1 MIASKTI
8 ALIAAMSLL
17 GSVAPAAF
25 AETTSALQI
34 NALSQNLTQNTATV
48 VVGDD
53 DNDAR
58 STANAAQVG
67 VQNNNN
73 G

>member
-1 MIASKTI
+1 MIAPKTI

-34 NALSQNLTQNTATV
+34 NALSQNITQNTATV
-48 VVGDD
+48 VVGDHN
-53 DNDAR
+53 NDA
-58 STANAAQVG
+58 SSQSNAAQVG
-67 VQNNNN
+67 QQSNNN

>member
-1 MIASKTI
+1 MIAPKTI
-8 ALIAAMSLL
+8 ALIAAMSLI

-25 AETTSALQI
+25 AENTSTLQI

-48 VVGDD
+48 IAGDD
-53 DNDAR
+53 DNNAS

-73 G
+73 S

>member
-1 MIASKTI
+1 MIAPKTI

-25 AETTSALQI
+25 AENTSTLQI
-34 NALSQNLTQNTATV
+34 NALSQHIEQNQATV
-48 VVGDD
+48 LVGDD
-53 DNDAR
+53 DNNAS
-58 STANAAQVG
+58 STSNLAQVG